1 MDGVGAVGR
10 AVQVEEANEGETGAS
25 QLRRST
31 DRTVAATQVVDFG
44 QEGQRYARSL
54 GGLVEVYRDAQVR
67 VVSDAGM
74 TSAQGHALADRVEEA
89 YRFDARKQH
98 WPDTEPLGKTITVA
112 ALSRGAFAQVTGDTS
127 GSVAGVT
134 TSPDVFAMPASQAT
148 RRSADGDATIAHE
161 LGHVQDLRE
170 AGRRISQVPIYLQEG
185 KEYLL
190 GDMYPSSRGATGH
203 SLQSVT
209 WELGRI
215 SGADALDVMRNFR
228 TVRDEAEAG
237 PLGFRGE
244 VVGALFVEFLR
255 TRLNGGTP
263 DAIGKVADVIA
274 DVGQGA
280 TYGEAFKARFK
291 VAPAEAEAAFVRYV
305 AQTTGNPWERLR
317 GTLYDG

>member
-1 MDGVGAVGR
+1 MNKVGAAVGAVGVS
-10 AVQVEEANEGETGAS
+10 AVNEDES
-25 QLRRST
+25 EQPSLRRLAS
-31 DRTVAATQVVDFG
+31 AQATSEVVDFG
-44 QEGQRYARSL
+44 EEGRRYARSV

-67 VVSDAGM
+67 VVTDAAM
-74 TSAQGHALADRVEEA
+74 TQAQGRALASRVEEA
-89 YRFDARKQH
+89 YRFDSKKQH
-98 WPDTEPLGKTITVA
+98 WPDNAPLAKTITIA
-112 ALSRGAFAQVTGDTS
+112 ALSREAFAQVTGDTT

-134 TSPDVFAMPASQAT
+134 TSPDVFALPASQAT
-148 RRSADGDATIAHE
+148 RRTADGDATIAHE
-161 LGHVQDLRE
+161 LGHIQDLRE
-170 AGRRISQVPIYLQEG
+170 GGQGIDQVPIYLQEG

-190 GDMYPSSRGATGH
+190 GDMFPASRGATGH
-203 SLQSVT
+203 SLQSQT

-215 SGADALDVMRNFR
+215 SGAEALDVMRNFR

-280 TYGEAFKARFK
+280 SYAQAFKAQFK
-291 VAPAEAEAAFVRYV
+291 VTPAEAETAFVRYV

-317 GTLYDG
+317 GTLYYG